1 MNDLTQYIFE
11 IFGTTIHVN
20 PIPKEKLDKFPMYIT
35 EIYKLH
41 ETSLFNREL
50 LLAECKQTEDFSI
63 MQTEKQFALIKDVMQ
78 KNVILCMNE
87 ITSFN
92 RKRLIEKGINFIIPG
107 KQLFLPELL
116 IDLRE
121 NFNFPRTKKDD
132 EKLQPAAQLL
142 TLHFILDKYDKQKI
156 ENLTFKELATKFG
169 YSSANS
175 ITNAVE
181 NLKCHEVIDV
191 VGEKEKHIRFR
202 GKKAEIWCDL
212 EKRKLWTN
220 PVLKKVYV
228 DELPQ
233 KQFLLLSNASA
244 LPEYSDMNP
253 SMQKY
258 YAIEK
263 FDFYALQKSSALVN
277 ANDYEGKY
285 CLEVWKY
292 NPLKLVEELFNDMSV
307 VDPLSLYLNLADSQD
322 ERIEM
327 ALEQIIENYIF

>member
-1 MNDLTQYIFE
+1 MNNLTQYIFE
-11 IFGTTIHVN
+11 ILGTTIKVN
-20 PIPKEKLDKFPMYIT
+20 PIPKEKLGKLPMYIT

-41 ETSLFNREL
+41 ETSFFNQEL

-63 MQTEKQFALIKDVMQ
+63 MQTEKQFALIKDATHKIV
-78 KNVILCMNE
+78 VLCMNE

-121 NFNFPRTKKDD
+121 SFNFPRTKKDD

-142 TLHFILDKYDKQKI
+142 TLHFILDKNDKQNI
-156 ENLTFKELATKFG
+156 ENLSFKELAIKFG

-181 NLKCHEVIDV
+181 NLKYHEVIDV
-191 VGEKEKHIRFR
+191 MGEKEKHIRFR
-202 GKKAEIWCDL
+202 GKKAEIWREL
-212 EKRKLWTN
+212 EKRKLWAN

-233 KQFLLLSNASA
+233 KQFILLSNASA
-244 LPEYSDMNP
+244 LPEYTDMNP
-253 SMQKY
+253 SQQTY

-263 FDFYALQKSSALVN
+263 FDFYALQKSNALVN

-292 NPLKLVEELFNDMSV
+292 NPLKLVEELYNDIAV
-307 VDPLSLYLNLADSQD
+307 VDPLSLYLSLADSQD

-327 ALEQIIENYIF
+327 ALEQIIEKNIW